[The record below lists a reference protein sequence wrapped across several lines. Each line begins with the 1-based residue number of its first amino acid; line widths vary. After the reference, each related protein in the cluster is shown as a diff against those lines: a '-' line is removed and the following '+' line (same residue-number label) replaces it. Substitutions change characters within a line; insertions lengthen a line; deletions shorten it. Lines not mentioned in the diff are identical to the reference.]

1 MISCEA
7 TFQKLLIEIN
17 GLAFQEPRCSQQDM
31 QGASEGP
38 RSYSHIYIYICILEW
53 HVYIY
58 IYMLHMCIYMY

>member
-38 RSYSHIYIYICILEW
+38 RSYSHIYIYM
-53 HVYIY
+53 HFGVARVY